1 MNCSTDGKRKNTGMA
16 ASAITM
22 LMLVVLTTGAVLP
35 LQGQAESVHRQ
46 APAATTQKWTAG
58 FDDFGEPLNYTKSK
72 ITWTATATKLTVS
85 TTLVGANPNKLYQ
98 VALMFYCNTFPSTFG
113 QFPVQTIS
121 GNSCES
127 LTRQGVTAN
136 RAEVELGVVLT
147 DINGN
152 GTVSVAVTK
161 PAAGTYSLEFLL
173 RDGSGC
179 HISGGNGNCQV
190 DFQSPGPTFG
200 DSTAITIP

>member
-1 MNCSTDGKRKNTGMA
+1 MNRTRRQIGTFRVA
-16 ASAITM
+16 AIALTM
-22 LMLVVLTTGAVLP
+22 LILFILAAVAVFP
-35 LQGQAESVHRQ
+35 FPARAESGDGP

-58 FDDFGEPLNYTKSK
+58 FDSFTEPLNYTKSK
-72 ITWTATATKLTVS
+72 IKWTATSTKLTVA

-98 VALMFYCNTFPSTFG
+98 VALMFYCNTFPATFG
-113 QFPVQTIS
+113 QFPVQTTS
-121 GNSCES
+121 GGDCES

-136 RAEVELGVVLT
+136 RAEVEIAVVLT
-147 DINGN
+147 DMNGN
-152 GTVSVAVTK
+152 GTVSVTVTK

-179 HISGGNGNCQV
+179 HINGGSGNCQV

-200 DSTAITIP
+200 DATTITVP